1 MADIIRVVWT
11 GDSNF
16 SPGDTPFGFY
26 DNDYQFQCDAD
37 KFAKFAAIRLGYP
50 LTDIELQSG
59 SFYAALEEAITTYGN
74 EIYNF
79 KIRDNYMSLEGFNTG
94 SSLNNKVINPNLGGL
109 IRIAENYGSE
119 AGVGGFVT
127 YYTGSVMLQP
137 NKQEYDLNEW
147 AAASASLSPGD
158 SIEVKRVFHQG
169 PPAMVRF
176 FDPYAGTGTGFQSL
190 MEAFGFGSFSPG
202 INFMLMPIY
211 FDLEKIQAIEFNDTV
226 RKSAFSFDLI
236 NNRLRIFPIPG
247 HQYPLLFHYIKRS
260 DRDTPISPYYSGSNL
275 ITNPSNVPYDN
286 PTYQFI
292 NSVGKQW
299 IFQYALNIAKETL
312 GYVRGKYSSIP
323 VPGDVVTLN
332 GPTLVSEALQS
343 KKDLLEDLRKML
355 EDTSRQKQLEKKEA
369 EAKSTQAVLSN
380 ISLPFYIG

>member
-1 MADIIRVVWT
+1 MADIVRVIWQ

-94 SSLNNKVINPNLGGL
+94 SSLNNKLINPNLGGL

-147 AAASASLSPGD
+147 AAASASLTAGD

-176 FDPYAGTGTGFQSL
+176 FDPYAGTGTGLRQSSSGKAL
-190 MEAFGFGSFSPG
+190 RSTSVIG
-202 INFMLMPIY
+202 
-211 FDLEKIQAIEFNDTV
+211 
-226 RKSAFSFDLI
+226 
-236 NNRLRIFPIPG
+236 RLR
-247 HQYPLLFHYIKRS
+247 
-260 DRDTPISPYYSGSNL
+260 
-275 ITNPSNVPYDN
+275 
-286 PTYQFI
+286 
-292 NSVGKQW
+292 
-299 IFQYALNIAKETL
+299 
-312 GYVRGKYSSIP
+312 
-323 VPGDVVTLN
+323 VT
-332 GPTLVSEALQS
+332 SA
-343 KKDLLEDLRKML
+343 
-355 EDTSRQKQLEKKEA
+355 
-369 EAKSTQAVLSN
+369 
-380 ISLPFYIG
+380 